1 MWIHDPRIK
10 QCRALEAGALCRWS
24 FSQGAA
30 PRCSLTCAN
39 HIPKEKGGNMDTD
52 RSKGMAGAVR
62 YLTNTKRQREQQE
75 DLAITFIVGL
85 MIGMSIMAVVWGGL
99 T

>member
-1 MWIHDPRIK
+1 
-10 QCRALEAGALCRWS
+10 
-24 FSQGAA
+24 
-30 PRCSLTCAN
+30 
-39 HIPKEKGGNMDTD
+39 MDTD

-85 MIGMSIMAVVWGGL
+85 MTGMSIMAVVWGGL